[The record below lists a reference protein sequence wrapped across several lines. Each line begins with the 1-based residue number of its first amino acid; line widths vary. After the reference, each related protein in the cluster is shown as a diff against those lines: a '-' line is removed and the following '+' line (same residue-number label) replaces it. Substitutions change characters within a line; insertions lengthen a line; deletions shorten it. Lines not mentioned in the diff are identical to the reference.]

1 MIILGILSGMR
12 GMVPKFAFLVLENG
26 LRSPQF
32 EVFFRNWNISLI
44 HTAFFSGAGHI
55 LFGDYNMI
63 IWGIL
68 RGMRSLGPKFAF
80 LVLEIGLRSPP
91 I

>member
-1 MIILGILSGMR
+1 MIILGILRGMR

>member
-1 MIILGILSGMR
+1 M
-12 GMVPKFAFLVLENG
+12 
-26 LRSPQF
+26 
-32 EVFFRNWNISLI
+32 
-44 HTAFFSGAGHI
+44 AFFSGKGHI
-55 LFGDYNMI
+55 LFGDSNMF

-68 RGMRSLGPKFAF
+68 RGVRSMVPKFAF